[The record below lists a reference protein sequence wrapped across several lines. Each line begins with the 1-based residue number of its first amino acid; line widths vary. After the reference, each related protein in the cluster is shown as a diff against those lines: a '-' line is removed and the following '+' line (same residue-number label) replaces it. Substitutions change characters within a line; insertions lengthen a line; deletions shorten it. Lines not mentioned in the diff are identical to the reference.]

1 MRKTIVVK
9 GKRLVYSSKY
19 HGYIDPEWH
28 PGVRGSSVYEQPTVW
43 RFRKIKHRVR
53 DILNR
58 R

>member
-28 PGVRGSSVYEQPTVW
+28 AGVRGSSIYEQPTVW
-43 RFRKIKHRVR
+43 RFRKTRTRVKR
-53 DILNR
+53 HHK
-58 R
+58 